1 MTAVTQD
8 SDTAMSG
15 TLFLGRQAILD
26 RERRTRGYELLF
38 RDGPDATSFFHHP
51 DDATKR
57 VIERALLH
65 WGMERIVGDH
75 VGYINAG
82 PAVLRLGLHRA
93 LDPESVVIELRE
105 DEPFDGATID
115 ALLRARRDG
124 YRFALDNVSS
134 LRQLDASGALPHVQ
148 AVKVEFAHAEPDQIG
163 PIVDRIRATVAAPT
177 LIAEKLET
185 EADFRRAVELGF
197 DLFQGYFFARP
208 ELLERAARPANI
220 AAAVALLAEMQRGD
234 LDLDRIEELVAGD
247 TMLACRLL
255 AVVNSSAFGFH
266 QRVDSL
272 RHAIVLL
279 GVNQVRNIAT
289 LLALSMTKGADE
301 ELIMLGAVRARVASA
316 LAANPA
322 QRGGAFTVGLLS
334 VADALYQTSMDQ
346 LVEDLP
352 VPRDVAAALT
362 GGEGELGRLLAIA
375 RACEGADV
383 DELEAMLPGGVHSAR
398 AAYGEAM
405 QWADGLRRQML
416 I

>member
-1 MTAVTQD
+1 
-8 SDTAMSG
+8 MSG
-15 TLFLGRQAILD
+15 KLFLGRQAILD
-26 RERRTRGYELLF
+26 RERRTHGYELLF
-38 RDGPDATSFFHHP
+38 RDGPDATSFFHNP

-65 WGMERIVGDH
+65 WGMERIVGKH

-82 PAVLRLGLHRA
+82 PAVIRLGLHRA
-93 LDPESVVIELRE
+93 LPPESVVIELRE
-105 DEPFDGATID
+105 DEPFDGTTID
-115 ALLRARRDG
+115 ALLRAKRDG

-134 LRQLDASGALPHVQ
+134 LGQLDASGALPHVH
-148 AVKVEFAHAEPDQIG
+148 AVKVEFAHTDPDALDA
-163 PIVDRIRATVAAPT
+163 IVDRIRARGAGPT

-185 EADFRRAVELGF
+185 ETDFRRAVDLGF

-208 ELLERAARPANI
+208 ELLEREARPANI

-247 TMLACRLL
+247 VTLTWRLL

-289 LLALSMTKGADE
+289 LLALSMTKDADE

-316 LAANPA
+316 LATSPA
-322 QRGGAFTVGLLS
+322 HRGGAFTVGLLS
-334 VADALYQTSMDQ
+334 VTDAIYQTPMEELID
-346 LVEDLP
+346 DLP
-352 VPRDVAAALT
+352 VTREIAAALLD
-362 GGEGELGRLLAIA
+362 GAGELGRLLAIA
-375 RACEGADV
+375 RACEEADV
-383 DELEAMLPGGVHSAR
+383 DTLETMLPGGVHLAR

-405 QWADGLRRQML
+405 QWADGLRQQML